1 MRQPLD
7 PIGRLSLPRVTQ
19 LPRRVAMSYLLLR
32 DKTVQTLILVSLI
45 AAVPALAQTP
55 PAGASGFE
63 VATIKPTSP
72 DERGRY
78 MRMQSAHQFLA
89 KGFTLKFLVSAAYNL
104 PPRAISGGPDWID
117 FERYDIL
124 AATPGEAR
132 PTLDEQMA
140 MLRKLLDERF
150 KLAFHTEA
158 KELPVFVL
166 TVARGGIKLK
176 ESTAPPDEQ
185 PVLINTVYPTEK
197 ILLPARNAT
206 MAQFA
211 SMLQRAV
218 LDRPVVDKTNLSA
231 RYDFDLEWTPDDT
244 QFGGALPPVPPQ
256 NAVKPDLFAALQQ
269 QLGLRLD
276 SSRAAIDTIVI
287 DRVQKPTEN

>member
-1 MRQPLD
+1 MEKS
-7 PIGRLSLPRVTQ
+7 GTLSGGKTMQ
-19 LPRRVAMSYLLLR
+19 SLLL
-32 DKTVQTLILVSLI
+32 VGSLI
-45 AAVPALAQTP
+45 AAAVPVFAQTP
-55 PAGASGFE
+55 PAKALGFE
-63 VATIKPTSP
+63 VTTIKPTSP
-72 DERGRY
+72 EERGRY

-89 KGFTLKFLVSAAYNL
+89 KGYTLRFLVSAAYNL
-104 PPRAISGGPDWID
+104 PLRAISGGPDWID

-132 PTLDEQMA
+132 PSLDEQMV

-150 KLAFHTEA
+150 NLAFHTEP
-158 KELPVFVL
+158 KELPVFAL

-176 ESTAPPDEQ
+176 ESTSAPDEQ
-185 PVLINTVYPTEK
+185 PVLISTVYPAEK
-197 ILLPARNAT
+197 IFLPARNAT

-244 QFGGALPPVPPQ
+244 QFGGTLPQVPLQ
-256 NAVKPDLFAALQQ
+256 NVVRPDLFAALQQ

-276 SSRAAIDTIVI
+276 SSRAAIDAIVI
-287 DRVQKPTEN
+287 ERVQKPTEN

>member
-1 MRQPLD
+1 
-7 PIGRLSLPRVTQ
+7 
-19 LPRRVAMSYLLLR
+19 
-32 DKTVQTLILVSLI
+32 VQSLILIGSLI
-45 AAVPALAQTP
+45 ATFPLLYQTP
-55 PAGASGFE
+55 QAKGPAFE
-63 VATIKPTSP
+63 VATIKLTSP
-72 DERGRY
+72 DERARY
-78 MRMQSAHQFLA
+78 MRMQAAHQFLA
-89 KGFTLKFLVSAAYNL
+89 KAYTLKFLVAAAYNL

-140 MLRKLLDERF
+140 MLRNLLAERF
-150 KLAFHTEA
+150 KLAFHTEP

-166 TVARGGIKLK
+166 TVAKGGIKLK

-185 PVLINTVYPTEK
+185 PVLINTVYPGEK
-197 ILLPARNAT
+197 IFLPARNAT
-206 MAQFA
+206 MGQFA

-231 RYDFDLEWTPDDT
+231 KYDFDLEWTPDDN
-244 QFGGALPPVPPQ
+244 QFGGNLPPVPPQ

-276 SSRAAIDTIVI
+276 SSRAAIDAIVI
-287 DRVQKPTEN
+287 DSVQKPTEN